1 MVAARVRG
9 AWLAPAL
16 FAHAMLAFAV
26 PPTPQELAEWCANA
40 EDASHCGRLVEAQQL
55 KRLPGLATRDGLNL
69 KVTLFPSGT
78 TTFSDVEDL
87 RGGKSY
93 SLWDTLDPINA
104 VVLYTTEGD
113 RAGFLLLQRTSGR
126 RVVLPSE
133 PTLAPD
139 RQRIATADFCA
150 TSCENEVAV
159 WRVQRDGV
167 TRELAWQPREQW
179 TDATA
184 KWKDAT
190 TLVIQYKDAGGEA
203 RTLERSLTAADWR
216 RLDPR

>member
-1 MVAARVRG
+1 M
-9 AWLAPAL
+9 L
-16 FAHAMLAFAV
+16 FAFAMAAGAV
-26 PPTPQELAEWCANA
+26 PPTPQELATWCANA
-40 EDASHCGRLVEAQQL
+40 EDASHCGRLVEEQQL

-69 KVTLFPSGT
+69 KIALFPTGT
-78 TTFSDVEDL
+78 TTFTDIEDL

-113 RAGFLLLQRTSGR
+113 RAGFVLLQRVSGR

-139 RQRIATADFCA
+139 RQRLATVDFCA
-150 TSCENEVAV
+150 TACENEVV
-159 WRVQRDGV
+159 IWRVLRDGV
-167 TRELAWQPREQW
+167 TRELAWRPNEPW
-179 TDATA
+179 SDATA

-190 TLVIQYKDAGGEA
+190 TLAIAYTDRSGQS
-203 RTLERSLTAADWR
+203 RTLDRPLNAPDWR
-216 RLDPR
+216 RVEPR